1 MRGTGVD
8 KPKKEPIAL
17 HNRQDYRLC
26 LNCGFPNRQSDTVCM
41 YCSASLVEDTG
52 FFSWLKQSYYILRWR
67 YQLRQKRENLKRG
80 GRGMGWARG
89 LGYFSLGIFLS
100 FTGVYFFSHS
110 ITENSFSNG
119 LIALLLLGYG
129 VFTLRGLFRNKR

>member
-1 MRGTGVD
+1 MD

-26 LNCGFPNRQSDTVCM
+26 LNCGFPNRQADTHCM

-52 FFSWLKQSYYILRWR
+52 FFAWVRQTYYILRWR
-67 YQLRQKRENLKRG
+67 YQLRQKREDLKRG
-80 GRGMGWARG
+80 GGVGWVKG
-89 LGYFSLGIFLS
+89 LGYFFLGIFLS
-100 FTGVYFFSHS
+100 MGGVYFFSTS
-110 ITENSFSNG
+110 LAENSFSNG

-129 VFTLRGLFRNKR
+129 VFTLRGVFRKKQ